1 MRQQQ
6 GLCKLRQTTRED
18 TFAYSSR
25 LGVCEWEMTYGRGRG
40 GYGGMGERGDGGDR
54 GVIQSRLR

>member
-1 MRQQQ
+1 MDE
-6 GLCKLRQTTRED
+6 G
-18 TFAYSSR
+18 A
-25 LGVCEWEMTYGRGRG
+25 GEWEMTYGRGRG